1 MSSHRQRASRA
12 GVALRLAL
20 LPGSVAVAL
29 VIAWRLG
36 YFELARHEQLVP
48 LVKLARH
55 SRWAALLYVI
65 AYVLIATLGL
75 PITVLSIVGGAL
87 FGTIWGGALA
97 WIGAMITTLA
107 AHTLARSIGQKSVR
121 RLLGRHHLLG
131 RLQKRSDF
139 WVLLRLRVLPVAPF
153 AVLDYLAGLLGV
165 SLRPLLLAT
174 ALGVLPTVAAYSY
187 AGAELV
193 TGLEQ
198 AGEARLRALWIAG
211 IVTLLMIGISLI
223 PAAIRRSRD

>member
-1 MSSHRQRASRA
+1 MLLSLAQAVDSSSLVHT
-12 GVALRLAL
+12 LRD
-20 LPGSVAVAL
+20 
-29 VIAWRLG
+29 I
-36 YFELARHEQLVP
+36 
-48 LVKLARH
+48 
-55 SRWAALLYVI
+55 
-65 AYVLIATLGL
+65 
-75 PITVLSIVGGAL
+75 
-87 FGTIWGGALA
+87 A

-107 AHTLARSIGQKSVR
+107 AHALARSIGQKSIR
-121 RLLGRHHLLG
+121 RFLGRHRLLG
-131 RLQKRSDF
+131 RLQKHSDF
-139 WVLLRLRVLPVAPF
+139 WALLRLRVLPVAPF

-165 SLRPLLLAT
+165 SLRALLPAT

-198 AGEARLRALWIAG
+198 AGEARFRALWIAG